1 MTDVLFVLN
10 LQGIIKYVLYYMKTL
25 HNEEKKKKLTPELS
39 RKINEYMS
47 TTGDDSS
54 H

>member
-25 HNEEKKKKLTPELS
+25 HDEKKKKETQETHT
-39 RKINEYMS
+39 RAVA
-47 TTGDDSS
+47 
-54 H
+54 